1 MMQNDDETT
10 HPGFG
15 AVLSH
20 AWGRSRGSVSLGIVA
35 VCVAAF
41 VVIALLDRAGVVSR
55 EHVVQFFG
63 LSYVGVVQRLWIHQL
78 LTAPLIHGGVAHLLF
93 NMLALWMLGPGVET
107 AIGRRRYIFFS
118 ILCAVSSMVGFLVFN
133 WGTGRIAVGYSGI
146 IVGILVAQAMYFP
159 NNVIAIFAFFPL
171 KMKYAVLLL
180 GTIELYLTLSPE
192 GGGIAHAAH
201 LFGALAAFIYLRM
214 LRRQK
219 SSRNANAVSGTRFRA
234 RSRDNRKIKRKRTE
248 VPREL

>member
-1 MMQNDDETT
+1 MQ

-15 AVLSH
+15 AVLRH
-20 AWGRSRGSVSLGIVA
+20 AWERSRGSISLGIVG
-35 VCVAAF
+35 VCIVVFVGVAF
-41 VVIALLDRAGVVSR
+41 LDRLGIVTRQNAVS
-55 EHVVQFFG
+55 FLG
-63 LSYVGVVQRLWIHQL
+63 LSYVGVFQRVWIHQF
-78 LTAPLIHGGVAHLLF
+78 LTAPLVHGGVAHLLF
-93 NMLALWMLGPGVET
+93 NMLSLWMLGPGVET

-118 ILCAVSSMVGFLVFN
+118 ILCAVSSMAGFLVFN
-133 WGTGRIAVGYSGI
+133 WGTGHIAIGYSGI
-146 IVGILVAQAMYFP
+146 IFGILVAQAMYFP

-214 LRRQK
+214 LRRQE